1 MAFPMILVQHAA
13 VKSIY
18 RTPAGR
24 DSIRQW
30 CEEQLSAWPVQ
41 HDRHVIRAQGE
52 DTHVVTAGAGPV
64 TVVFV
69 AGDRFSAAAYLPLL
83 TALAQ
88 RYRVVAADVPGQPGL
103 SSGESGV
110 AGGRLTWYGS
120 WLGEV
125 IEESTAGPVVVFG
138 HSFGGAVALTA
149 DHSRIHGKV
158 AVAPGGLCQLR
169 VTPRVLLAFLSWLV
183 RPRAASSLRLL
194 RILSA
199 PGRAPR
205 ADLVEWMTLV
215 ARHARPVSSDDLVR
229 PLTRTMPVVVAS
241 GDQDVFLPPNRLRSG
256 AQQRLHVDL
265 DIIFAAGHLV
275 TDEHPDQLA
284 ALVGR
289 LVD

>member
-1 MAFPMILVQHAA
+1 MA
-13 VKSIY
+13 SIY

-24 DSIRQW
+24 ASIRQW
-30 CEEQLSAWPVQ
+30 CEEQLNGWPM
-41 HDRHVIRAQGE
+41 RHNRQVIRAQGE
-52 DTHVVTAGAGPV
+52 DTHVVTVGAGPV

-88 RYRVVAADVPGQPGL
+88 RYRVVGADIPGQPGL
-103 SSGESGV
+103 SSGEAGA

-125 IEESTAGPVVVFG
+125 VEETTTGPVVVFG

-149 DHSRIHGKV
+149 DHSRIRGKI
-158 AVAPGGLCQLR
+158 AVAPGGLCRLR
-169 VTPRVLLAFLSWLV
+169 ITPRVLLAFLNWLA
-183 RPRAASSLRLL
+183 RPRTASSLHLL

-215 ARHARPVSSDDLVR
+215 ARYARPVSSDDLV
-229 PLTRTMPVVVAS
+229 PPIARTMPVVIAS
-241 GDQDVFLPPNRLRSG
+241 GEQDVFLPPDRLRSG
-256 AQQRLHVDL
+256 ARERIHVDV
-265 DIIFAAGHLV
+265 DFISAAGHLV
-275 TDEHPDQLA
+275 TDEHPDQLV
-284 ALVGR
+284 ALVDR
-289 LVD
+289 LTT

>member
-1 MAFPMILVQHAA
+1 MT
-13 VKSIY
+13 SIY

-30 CEEQLSAWPVQ
+30 CEEQLNAWPIQ

-69 AGDRFSAAAYLPLL
+69 AGDRFSTAAYLPLL
-83 TALAQ
+83 TALTQ
-88 RYRVVAADVPGQPGL
+88 RYRVVAADFPGQPGL
-103 SSGESGV
+103 SSGEAGA

-125 IEESTAGPVVVFG
+125 IEKATAGPVVVFG
-138 HSFGGAVALTA
+138 HSFGGAVALVA
-149 DHSRIHGKV
+149 DHSQIRGKV
-158 AVAPGGLCQLR
+158 AVAPGGLCRLR
-169 VTPRVLLAFLSWLV
+169 ITPRVLLAFLSWLV
-183 RPRAASSLRLL
+183 RPGTASSLRLL

-215 ARHARPVSSDDLVR
+215 ARHTRPVSSDDLV
-229 PLTRTMPVVVAS
+229 PAAARTMPVVIAS
-241 GDQDVFLPPNRLRSG
+241 GDRDVFLPPDRLRSG
-256 AQQRLHVDL
+256 ARQRIHVDA
-265 DIIFAAGHLV
+265 DIIPAAGHLV
-275 TDEHPDQLA
+275 TDEHPDQLVV
-284 ALVGR
+284 LVDR
-289 LVD
+289 LVK

>member
-1 MAFPMILVQHAA
+1 MA
-13 VKSIY
+13 SIY
-18 RTPAGR
+18 RTSAGR

-30 CEEQLSAWPVQ
+30 CEQQLSAWPIL

-52 DTHVVTAGAGPV
+52 DTHVVVAGTGPV

-88 RYRVVAADVPGQPGL
+88 RHRVVAADIPGQPGL
-103 SSGESGV
+103 SSGA
-110 AGGRLTWYGS
+110 AGAASGRLTWYGS

-125 IEESTAGPVVVFG
+125 IEEATTGPVVVFG
-138 HSFGGAVALTA
+138 HSFGGAVALAA
-149 DHSRIHGKV
+149 DHSRIRGKV
-158 AVAPGGLCQLR
+158 AVAPAGLCRLR
-169 VTPRVLLAFLSWLV
+169 VTPRVLLAFLSWLA

-205 ADLVEWMTLV
+205 AELVEWMTLV
-215 ARHARPVSSDDLVR
+215 ARHARPVSSDDLV
-229 PLTRTMPVVVAS
+229 PAAARTMPTLIAS
-241 GDQDVFLPPNRLRSG
+241 GDQDVFLPPARLRSA
-256 AQQRLHVDL
+256 AQQRCHVDA
-265 DIIFAAGHLV
+265 DIIPAAGHLV

-284 ALVGR
+284 ALVAR
-289 LVD
+289 LVN